1 LLYEVF
7 NESLK
12 WFKEWDVVDGIKV
25 IKKHAFAAAANLS
38 VSMMPFA
45 AAAAAAAAANLSV
58 SMMQDDR
65 PGLNCWSLLWFGIS
79 IDF

>member
-1 LLYEVF
+1 
-7 NESLK
+7 
-12 WFKEWDVVDGIKV
+12 VVDGIKV

-38 VSMMPFA
+38 VSMMPF
-45 AAAAAAAAANLSV
+45 AAAANLSV